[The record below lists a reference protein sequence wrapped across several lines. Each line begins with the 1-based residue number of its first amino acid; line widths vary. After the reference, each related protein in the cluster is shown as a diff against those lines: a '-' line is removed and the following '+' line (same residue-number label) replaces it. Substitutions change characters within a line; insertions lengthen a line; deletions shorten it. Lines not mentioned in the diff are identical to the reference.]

1 MDCRNRVASCKR
13 SNKRLLV
20 EDFELKPIKRED
32 KNPISTI
39 HNIIFKAMS
48 SQVTNNYITAPNS
61 PNPYITKKLNNMD
74 EAKIFK
80 KEHED

>member
-1 MDCRNRVASCKR
+1 
-13 SNKRLLV
+13 
-20 EDFELKPIKRED
+20 
-32 KNPISTI
+32 
-39 HNIIFKAMS
+39 MS